1 MKLVKQLY
9 KISKYKNVFAIGYV
23 PNWSEEV
30 FLIKKVKTLFRGHM
44 LLVTLKEKKL
54 LEKFTKDNCKKQIK
68 ESLELKT

>member
-1 MKLVKQLY
+1 MKLVIQLY